1 MTGPGDPA
9 PAPAPARAQ
18 EAERRWQL
26 ALVVGGVLV
35 AGVGAKALLTDLRD
49 EVLDV
54 AIWSL
59 APVAVHDALLAPLAV
74 AGAWL
79 AARVLPRPAWP
90 AVVGG
95 ALASAGLLAV
105 GATVVGRPG
114 AQESV
119 PSLLD
124 RSYGTGLVVAL
135 LVVWTVTAALAVV
148 AVVRARRRRTG
159 TATGT

>member
-1 MTGPGDPA
+1 MTGPRPA
-9 PAPAPARAQ
+9 AEATA
-18 EAERRWQL
+18 AERRWRL
-26 ALVVGGVLV
+26 ALVVAGVLV
-35 AGVGAKALLTDLRD
+35 AAVGARALVTDLRG

-59 APVAVHDALLAPLAV
+59 APVAAHDALLAPLAV

-79 AARVLPRPAWP
+79 AATVLPRPAWP

-95 ALASAGLLAV
+95 VLASAGLLAV

-135 LVVWTVTAALAVV
+135 LVVWTVTAALAAV
-148 AVVRARRRRTG
+148 AVVRARRPRSG
-159 TATGT
+159 A